1 MRKSKTLAKWRAG
14 KPVLGTTLHFNDPSV
29 FEMTSLMGFDL
40 IWIDLEHHAHS
51 LETAGN
57 LMRAARVGTSDILA
71 RPAKGEFMR
80 TTRLLEAGAQGIMY
94 PRCTSADE
102 AAEVVKN
109 AKFPPFGGRG
119 VDGAGPD
126 MPYGFMNLKDYL
138 KTANEETFIIIQIE
152 DAEGLANAE
161 AIASVEG
168 VDMLF
173 FGPGDYSVRE
183 GFPGSFDDPRYHA
196 AVQKIAE
203 AAKAAGKLWGTP
215 AFSATH
221 AKTLLDLGA
230 MLITRSSD
238 LTFLRMSFQKLQEDF
253 SGLGF
258 TFDKPLT

>member
-14 KPVLGTTLHFNDPSV
+14 IPVLGTTLHFNDPSV
-29 FEMTSLMGFDL
+29 YEMTSLMGFDL

-57 LMRAARVGTSDILA
+57 LMRAARVGSSDILA

-80 TTRLLEAGAQGIMY
+80 TARLLEAGAQGIMY
-94 PRCTSADE
+94 PRCTSAEE

-109 AKFPPFGGRG
+109 AKFPPFGIRG

-138 KTANEETFIIIQIE
+138 KTANEETFVIIQIE

-168 VDMLF
+168 VDMIF
-173 FGPGDYSVRE
+173 FGPGDYSVQE
-183 GFPGSFDDPRYHA
+183 GFPGSFDDPRYHSA
-196 AVQKIAE
+196 IKKIAV
-203 AAKAAGKLWGTP
+203 AAKSAGKLWGTP
-215 AFSATH
+215 SFSASH
-221 AKTLLDLGA
+221 AKTLLALGA
-230 MLITRSSD
+230 MLVTRSSD
-238 LTFLRMSFQKLQEDF
+238 LTFLRMAFNQLKEDF
-253 SGLGF
+253 SELGF
-258 TFDKPLT
+258 TFDDRMV

>member
-80 TTRLLEAGAQGIMY
+80 TARLLEAGAQGIMY
-94 PRCTSADE
+94 PRCTSAEE

-109 AKFPPFGGRG
+109 AKFPPLGGRG

-126 MPYGFMNLKDYL
+126 MPYGFMNLTEYL
-138 KTANEETFIIIQIE
+138 QTANDETFIIIQIE

-173 FGPGDYSVRE
+173 FGPGDYSVQE
-183 GFPGSFDDPRYHA
+183 GFPGSFNDPRYHA

-203 AAKAAGKLWGTP
+203 AAKVAGILWGTP
-215 AFSATH
+215 AFSAEH
-221 AKTLLDLGA
+221 AGQLLEAGA
-230 MLITRSSD
+230 MLVTRSSD
-238 LTFLRMSFQKLQEDF
+238 LTFLRIAFQKLKDEF
-253 SGLGF
+253 SGMGF
-258 TFDKPLT
+258 TFDERLS